1 MTIDISAGTRRV
13 VYTGSA
19 GLGPYTFAF
28 ELLNEDD
35 IAVYFNT
42 TLLTKTSD
50 YTVTFTSGTQGAG
63 SVTIVLG
70 GNVSAT
76 PTSSDTITLLG
87 KRAIERTTDF
97 VTAGDLRA
105 AALNEEFDA
114 QVVFSQ
120 QIDEKV
126 DRSLK
131 GNLSDPTTLDYTLP
145 SVDNRKG
152 KYLAFNSTT
161 GAPEAGAST
170 DDVNT
175 LSDITDDI
183 ATLADIEDGTDA
195 TDAIQT
201 VAGIAPNVTTVAG
214 ISGNVT
220 TVAGNTTNINT
231 VAGNTTNINTV
242 AGDTTDI
249 NALSAVSTEIG
260 LLGNASVITDM
271 SILGTADVVADMNT
285 LGTADV
291 VADMNTLGTADV
303 VADMNTLATADIVAD
318 MDTLANISTD
328 ITAVADI
335 STEVTAVAGDATDIG
350 TVAGISANVTT
361 VAGISPNVT
370 TVAGIS
376 SQVTTVAGDSTDIQT
391 VAGDSSDIQTVAG
404 NTTNINTVAGANTN
418 ISTVAT
424 NIANVNTTAAN
435 ITGVNSFAERY
446 RVEASD
452 PTTSLDEGD
461 LVYNTTDNAFKFY
474 DGTSWNAVNVEGID
488 NIVED
493 TTPQLGGNLD
503 LNSNDVTGTGNFNIT
518 GNFALS
524 GTVDGRDVATDGA
537 KLDGIEAGATAD
549 QTKSDIDALGID
561 AATLDGIDSASFL
574 RSDADDSVSA
584 NISFGD
590 NNQAIFGAGND
601 LKLYSSGINAIA
613 LLTHPAN
620 LVISKSGGDNFV
632 TIGSATAGGTGL
644 KLDSTTTGGSQ
655 FIDGVNT
662 SLPLELKHGGTS
674 KFSVNSSGVSVAS
687 GVDFSADGFRKIK
700 RFEYSA
706 SSTATFVA
714 GASDSAD
721 VQKMILAIGERG
733 TNGGPYSPSIYAK
746 NANTLYTSSLNW
758 NGSVPIVDSSAT
770 SVYAMNSQ
778 DLLAALPTYHTP
790 FKGIIFEFIKT
801 DSDTWAC
808 QGRWRTGDGSTSDH
822 YFLNAYCSGPNT
834 KIGAFQIATNS
845 TSYSWSDLEVAIWE
859 FY

>member
-1 MTIDISAGTRRV
+1 MTILIADNSPRISYEATSGQTAFTV
-13 VYTGSA
+13 PFEFFDNTDLNVYINDT
-19 GLGPYTFAF
+19 LQT
-28 ELLNEDD
+28 L
-35 IAVYFNT
+35 T
-42 TLLTKTSD
+42 TH
-50 YTVTFTSGTQGAG
+50 YTVTGGDG
-63 SVTIVLG
+63 STG
-70 GNVSAT
+70 S
-76 PTSSDTITLLG
+76 ITLVTGATAGDVIVITRDVTL
-87 KRAIERTTDF
+87 ERTTDF
-97 VTAGDLRA
+97 PSSGPFQVASLNTELDKVVAMIADMKDLADRG
-105 AALNEEFDA
+105 LRMEDFDTT
-114 QVVFSQ
+114 V
-120 QIDEKV
+120 
-126 DRSLK
+126 SLTIPLK
-131 GNLSDPTTLDYTLP
+131 DD
-145 SVDNRKG
+145 RKG
-152 KYLAFNSTT
+152 TVLAFNATT
-161 GAPEAGAST
+161 GAVEVGPTIADT
-170 DDVNT
+170 NT
-175 LSDITDDI
+175 VAQIKADI
-183 ATLADIEDGTDA
+183 A
-195 TDAIQT
+195 T
-201 VAGIAPNVTTVAG
+201 VAGISPQVTTVSG

-220 TVAGNTTNINT
+220 TVADNDTNVTTVADNITNVNT
-231 VAGNTTNINTV
+231 VAGDTTEINTV
-242 AGDTTDI
+242 AGDTTEI

-318 MDTLANISTD
+318 MDTLADISTD

-350 TVAGISANVTT
+350 TVAGISSSVTT

-376 SQVTTVAGDSTDIQT
+376 SQVTTVAGDSSDIQT

-424 NIANVNTTAAN
+424 DIANVNTTAAN

-452 PTTSLDEGD
+452 PTTSLNEGD

-503 LNSNDVTGTGNFNIT
+503 LNSNDITGTGNFNIT

-561 AATLDGIDSASFL
+561 AATLDGVDSASFL
-574 RSDADDSVSA
+574 RSDTDDSVSA

-601 LKLYSSGINAIA
+601 LKLYSTGTNAIA
-613 LLTHPAN
+613 LLNHPAN

-632 TIGSATAGGTGL
+632 QIGSATAGGTAL
-644 KLDSTTTGGSQ
+644 KLNSTTTGGSQ

-662 SLPLELKHGGTS
+662 ALPLELKHGGTS
-674 KFSVNSSGVSVAS
+674 KFSVNSSTVSVAS

-700 RFEYSA
+700 RFEYNSVNTTNQVLA
-706 SSTATFVA
+706 ST
-714 GASDSAD
+714 SDSAD
-721 VQKMILAIGERG
+721 VQRIIFALGN
-733 TNGGPYSPSIYAK
+733 TTTSTGPNNPQIYAK
-746 NANTLYTSSLNW
+746 NANTLYTGSLTW
-758 NGSVPIVDSSAT
+758 VGATAIVDSSAT
-770 SVYAMNSQ
+770 SVYAMNTT
-778 DLLAALPTYHTP
+778 DLLASMPTYHQP
-790 FKGIIFEFIKT
+790 SNGMIFEFTKV
-801 DSDTWAC
+801 DDDAWHC
-808 QGRWRTGDGSTSDH
+808 QGRWNYGTTSTADH
-822 YFLNAYCSGPNT
+822 YFLNAYATGNT
-834 KIGAFQIATNS
+834 KIGAFQIQTGSAN
-845 TSYSWSDLEVAIWE
+845 WANLEVSIWE